1 MGSGDR
7 RVPMVK
13 LIISDHL
20 CLLVFCIDVR
30 FAFMDEIIKISRRGF
45 TFQSLVRERA
55 RDLPHEKTK
64 IWVRLTLVKPIG
76 GYTKAYC
83 KWFQTCYIG

>member
-1 MGSGDR
+1 
-7 RVPMVK
+7 
-13 LIISDHL
+13 
-20 CLLVFCIDVR
+20 
-30 FAFMDEIIKISRRGF
+30 MDEIIKISRRGF

-76 GYTKAYC
+76 GYTKSVV
-83 KWFQTCYIG
+83 